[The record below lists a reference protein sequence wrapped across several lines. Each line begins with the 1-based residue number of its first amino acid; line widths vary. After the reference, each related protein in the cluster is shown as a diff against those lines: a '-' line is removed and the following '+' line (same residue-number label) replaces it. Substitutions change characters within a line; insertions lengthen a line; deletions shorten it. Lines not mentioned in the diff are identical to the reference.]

1 MIIMA
6 TSFVTPFMG
15 SAVNVAIPAIGRQYE
30 ANAILLSWVATSYIL
45 TTAACLLPAGRF
57 ADIKGRRLIFISG
70 LLFFS
75 FASFL
80 CVLAPS
86 IQLLIVFRICQGLG
100 AALIF
105 STGLAILAAA
115 FPKEGRG
122 KALGYTTAAT
132 YTGLSAGPVLG
143 GMLTYYAGWQM
154 IFLVTA
160 PLALLVATA
169 AYRFL
174 NQEFAPAKSES
185 YDKLGAVLYSLGL
198 ILSMY
203 GLSFVLDDL
212 AARLMLAGGLLIL
225 CLFVYYEFQCAY
237 PLVDVRL
244 FKENITFA
252 FSNLAAMINYSATF
266 AVGFLVS
273 LYLQIVQGFD
283 PRMTGWILLSQPLL
297 MALFSPFAGRL
308 SDRMEPRLVASAGMG
323 LTGLGLLGFSFMD
336 QGTNLCWIVLNLALM
351 GLGFAFFSSPNNNA
365 IMGSIGQEKYGLA
378 ASSLATMRMVGQA
391 LSMALTALILAYF
404 GGSSGMLPAAA
415 PMVLQSIQTSML
427 LFTGLS
433 AIAIVFSLKRGR
445 LRTDPE
451 LKG

>member
-1 MIIMA
+1 
-6 TSFVTPFMG
+6 
-15 SAVNVAIPAIGRQYE
+15 
-30 ANAILLSWVATSYIL
+30 
-45 TTAACLLPAGRF
+45 
-57 ADIKGRRLIFISG
+57 
-70 LLFFS
+70 
-75 FASFL
+75 
-80 CVLAPS
+80 
-86 IQLLIVFRICQGLG
+86 LG
-100 AALIF
+100 AAFIF
-105 STGLAILAAA
+105 STGLAILASA

-143 GMLTYYAGWQM
+143 GMITYYAGWQM
-154 IFLVTA
+154 IFLATA
-160 PLALLVATA
+160 PLALLVSAA

-174 NQEFAPAKSES
+174 NQEIAPAHGES
-185 YDKLGAVLYSLGL
+185 YDKIGAVLYFMGL

-203 GLSFVLDDL
+203 GLSFVVNDL
-212 AARLMLAGGLLIL
+212 SARLMLAAGLLIL
-225 CLFVYYEFQCAY
+225 CLFVYYEFRCAY
-237 PLVDVRL
+237 PLVDVKL

-252 FSNLAAMINYSATF
+252 FSNMAAMINYSATF

-283 PRMTGWILLSQPLL
+283 PRVTGWILMSQPLL

-308 SDRMEPRLVASAGMG
+308 SDKIEPRLVASAGMG
-323 LTGLGLLGFSFMD
+323 LTGLGLFGFSFMD
-336 QGTNLCWIVLNLALM
+336 QSTNLFWIIANLALM

-365 IMGSIGQEKYGLA
+365 IMGSIGKEKYGLA

-391 LSMALTALILAYF
+391 LSMALTALILACY

-415 PMVLQSIQTSML
+415 PMLLQSIQTSML

-433 AIAIVFSLKRGR
+433 AVAIVFSLKRGR
-445 LRTDPE
+445 LRPDLG